1 MIVTTTN
8 SIEGVE
14 IKGYKGI
21 VFGEVVAGVDF
32 IKDFKASFTNIL
44 GGRSK
49 SYENELIQARQEALE
64 ELEQRAAALGAS
76 AIVGVKVDYE
86 TVGNGGSNM
95 MMIIASGTAVDI

>member
-76 AIVGVKVDYE
+76 AVVGVKVDYE

-95 MMIIASGTAVDI
+95 MMIIAVDI

>member
-76 AIVGVKVDYE
+76 AVVGVKVDYE

>member
-76 AIVGVKVDYE
+76 AVVGVKVDYE

-95 MMIIASGTAVDI
+95 MMIIASGTAIDI

>member
-49 SYENELIQARQEALE
+49 SYEKELIQARQEALE

-76 AIVGVKVDYE
+76 AVVGVKVDYE

>member
-1 MIVTTTN
+1 M
-8 SIEGVE
+8 
-14 IKGYKGI
+14 
-21 VFGEVVAGVDF
+21 
-32 IKDFKASFTNIL
+32 

-76 AIVGVKVDYE
+76 AVVGVKVDYE